1 MAIQNPKTE
10 YSKRE
15 KFVNPD
21 ECYTPEY
28 AINPLLPYLE
38 KGWKI
43 WDCAFGSG
51 RLAEH
56 FKKQGFE
63 VVGEDSIDFLDED
76 LECDFICTNPPY
88 SKKDWFLR
96 RAFELGK
103 PFAFLLPLTTLEG
116 IKRGK
121 MFKDNGIQII
131 IPNKRINFEIPSG
144 KKSSWFATAW
154 FCWKLNLPKDLMF
167 IELKRGEC

>member
-1 MAIQNPKTE
+1 MAIQNPKTQ

-28 AINPLLPYLE
+28 AITLLLPYL
-38 KGWKI
+38 KRDLVI

-56 FKKQGFE
+56 FKKQGFK
-63 VVGEDSIDFLDED
+63 VVGEDSIDFLDVNLD
-76 LECDFICTNPPY
+76 CDFICTNPPY
-88 SKKDWFLR
+88 SKKDIFLK

-103 PFAFLLPLTTLEG
+103 PFG
-116 IKRGK
+116 
-121 MFKDNGIQII
+121 
-131 IPNKRINFEIPSG
+131 RI
-144 KKSSWFATAW
+144 
-154 FCWKLNLPKDLMF
+154 
-167 IELKRGEC
+167 